1 MGSILMNT
9 TKKAN
14 KNFGA
19 FVAFCVF
26 IIMLGLIFGILSAII
41 AVIVPLWN
49 NCLVPAV
56 PVLEKVGF
64 WQMWGIYLVLDV
76 LVKSSS
82 YKSNNE

>member
-1 MGSILMNT
+1 MGSILVNT

-14 KNFGA
+14 NDGGA
-19 FVAFCVF
+19 LVAFCVF
-26 IIMLGLIFGILSAII
+26 IILLGLIFGILSAII

-64 WQMWGIYLVLDV
+64 WQMWGIYLVLDI

-82 YKSNNE
+82 YKSDNE